1 MSDSTDT
8 QPKAT
13 IDLCPDGPMIINTP
27 ATINGT
33 EVEAGAALCRCGH
46 SSNKP
51 FCDGSHNTQ
60 GFRDAGDVESK
71 TAGDHPYIEALAIK
85 TAPNGPVL
93 CSGPLTLRSA
103 DGSATFAGPKA
114 ALCRCGQS
122 QNKPFCDGTHSKV
135 GFEAV

>member
-1 MSDSTDT
+1 MSDTNV
-8 QPKAT
+8 QAT
-13 IDLCPDGPMIINTP
+13 IDLCTDGPMIINTP

-51 FCDGSHNTQ
+51 YCDGSHNTQ
-60 GFRDAGDVESK
+60 GFKDAGDVENK
-71 TAGDHPYIEALAIK
+71 EAGDHPYVEALNVK

-93 CSGPLTLRSA
+93 CSGPLTVRSA
-103 DGSATFAGPKA
+103 DGTATFAGTKA

-122 QNKPFCDGTHSKV
+122 QNKPFCDGTHSKI
-135 GFEAV
+135 GFEAD